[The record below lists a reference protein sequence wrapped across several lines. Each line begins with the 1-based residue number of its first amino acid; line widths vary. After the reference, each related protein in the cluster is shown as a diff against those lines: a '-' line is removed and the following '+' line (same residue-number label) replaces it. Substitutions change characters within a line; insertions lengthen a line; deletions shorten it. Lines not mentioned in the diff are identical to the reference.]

1 MRPSSQRGA
10 EEYCGA
16 LVCCAFIGAWV
27 GAISVT
33 IPGGWRD
40 GACRVGQDAA
50 LERNMAKTGKTLQ
63 SGKRGTTVS
72 IHTAFGQAERQL
84 AVPRNP
90 RTPAQQRVRLTL
102 GSIASRWRGLTD
114 PQRTAWT
121 ALASDTRSQP
131 RLGQSGR
138 LTGCQLFIKI
148 NCTLAAAGMEQVI
161 EPPERPIFAV
171 NPVGALTITN
181 NAGVIAL
188 KLAVSSAPAHYVMVF
203 GTSPC
208 SAGIARPR
216 RFALLGALPASAA
229 GMSDITE
236 LYVAKYGV
244 PPVGARV
251 FIRTRQISKGWEDRQ
266 KDATAVVPAE

>member
-1 MRPSSQRGA
+1 
-10 EEYCGA
+10 
-16 LVCCAFIGAWV
+16 
-27 GAISVT
+27 
-33 IPGGWRD
+33 
-40 GACRVGQDAA
+40 
-50 LERNMAKTGKTLQ
+50 MAKTGKTLK

-84 AVPRNP
+84 AVPKNP
-90 RTPAQQRVRLTL
+90 RTPAQQRVRVTL

-114 PQRTAWT
+114 SQRAAWT

-138 LTGCQLFIKI
+138 LNGCQLFIKI
-148 NCTLAAAGMEQVI
+148 NCTLAAAGMEQVV
-161 EPPERPIFAV
+161 EPPERAIFAT

-188 KLAVSSAPAHYVMVF
+188 KLAVPRAPAHYVMVL

-208 SAGIARPR
+208 SAGISRPR
-216 RFALLGALPASAA
+216 RFTLLGTLPASAA
-229 GMSDITE
+229 GMSDITD

-244 PPVGARV
+244 PPVSARV
-251 FIRTRQISKGWEDRQ
+251 FIRTRQTANGWEDLQ
-266 KDATAVVPAE
+266 KDTNAVVPAK